1 MTTNTSYQAARMVAP
16 IVESHFANHLA
27 DARMRGE
34 ENLATPP
41 DVHIIEI
48 LIDIAFWVS
57 LRKEEGISPRISLA
71 LLSPEQAV
79 GPLLFEERIILS
91 VDNLIKLA
99 PGVDRPGI
107 HLGVWYDGG
116 EIYIWGT
123 ARNIPNYCFVLDV
136 SEPGLLVIKYRRF
149 FGFGKF
155 VNIAVLK
162 GDQVKIVDEDSANLP
177 DCPKLLT
184 SLLGFISSGQQSV
197 NVLIQLAVSMRAH
210 KRGGL
215 LLVVPSGN
223 NSWRESILQPMK
235 YSIEPAFSALKDLM
249 IRDNS
254 ERSSSPWQ
262 NGLSREIDSI
272 GGLTAIDG
280 ATVISDKHELL
291 AFGTKIIRPLG
302 NEMVD
307 KILITEPV
315 VGVDAVIADPANS
328 GGTRHLA
335 AAQFVYDQRDAL
347 ALVASQDGHFTVF
360 TWSPCENMVHAHR
373 IDALLV

>member
-1 MTTNTSYQAARMVAP
+1 MTTNTSYQAARVVAP
-16 IVESHFANHLA
+16 IAESHFANHLA
-27 DARMRGE
+27 EAKMRGE
-34 ENLATPP
+34 ENLAIPP

-107 HLGVWYDGG
+107 HLGVWYDGE

-177 DCPKLLT
+177 DCPQLLT
-184 SLLGFISSGQQSV
+184 SLLGFISSTQQSV

-315 VGVDAVIADPANS
+315 VGADAVIADPANS